1 MALPNLFLILLH
13 RPAPGPKHKRPTAFW
28 KISGQNNKT
37 YITYLSTHPPQPK
50 KHNKPNPPKHH
61 LLQGSFR
68 ILLSSPPN
76 TPQGIPND
84 PTSTTFNLKVS
95 PGESGTLRAQQN
107 PGRLAPPCC
116 FKTHGRGRS
125 YKFLLIIEFVGV
137 LLLKHLFL
145 NWVISFR
152 EFALFAVQQSTYVS
166 CNVLLTGASWHYPC
180 ETASGTMPTS
190 HDQSIV
196 KICSLCFDASTHDS
210 VALFHFFLPPHLFP
224 AESPNPKTTTK
235 RKKHKSPIRPAQS

>member
-95 PGESGTLRAQQN
+95 PGESGTLRVQQQTLE
-107 PGRLAPPCC
+107 GWAPPCC
-116 FKTHGRGRS
+116 FKTHGGGRS
-125 YKFLLIIEFVGV
+125 DGMFLLVIEFVGV
-137 LLLKHLFL
+137 LLLKLFL
-145 NWVISFR
+145 GVVSSHFLEQNDSAHQHLPLLLCSYQLMPGAMWFLNTFYAKLPLEWCPLAMINQFWRLCSF
-152 EFALFAVQQSTYVS
+152 QSG
-166 CNVLLTGASWHYPC
+166 N
-180 ETASGTMPTS
+180 
-190 HDQSIV
+190 
-196 KICSLCFDASTHDS
+196 SLCVDAST
-210 VALFHFFLPPHLFP
+210 VA
-224 AESPNPKTTTK
+224 PN
-235 RKKHKSPIRPAQS
+235 